1 MTASCLRQQEEEMAG
16 QYLRTTAATA
26 ATSRCGTIFAF
37 AAGIA
42 IIVFGIVLITD
53 FRNLATSNRKYLREW
68 SSKHSLNVEMGI
80 SYRGFG
86 ILCVLFG
93 IGLTVLGFN
102 GLAHVS

>member
-1 MTASCLRQQEEEMAG
+1 MAG
-16 QYLRTTAATA
+16 QYLRTTAATGGI
-26 ATSRCGTIFAF
+26 SLGGIVFAF

-53 FRNLATSNRKYLREW
+53 FRNLARNNRKYLREW
-68 SSKHSLNVEMGI
+68 SSKHNFNAEMGI
-80 SYRGFG
+80 SYRVFG

-102 GLAHVS
+102 GLAHFS